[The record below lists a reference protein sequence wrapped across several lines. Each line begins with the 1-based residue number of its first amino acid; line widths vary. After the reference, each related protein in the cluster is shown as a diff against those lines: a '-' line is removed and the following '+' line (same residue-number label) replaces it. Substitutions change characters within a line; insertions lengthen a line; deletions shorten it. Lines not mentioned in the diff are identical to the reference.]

1 MLRPLR
7 GLWYDTCEG
16 CAKHIRTMKIR
27 TGKGTVTLP
36 VLIAI
41 WSVSAISSLPG
52 LAVSPI
58 LGDLNRIFPDATDLE
73 IQMLTSLPSLLI
85 IPFVLLSGKLSVG
98 RDKVK
103 LLQVGLAIFFLSG
116 VACLFARSMLQL
128 IVIGCILGVGA
139 GIVIPLST
147 GFIVDY
153 FTGNRRIRQLG
164 YASAINNLTLVLA
177 TAAAGYLA
185 DIEWHFSF
193 LVYTLPGISLALS
206 FLLRKERSTPE
217 PKESAQL
224 RNRTIDRRKLAALM
238 ALYFFITYAV
248 LVVTYF
254 AAFLA
259 DDLRFAPSFSGV
271 LISFFFLAIML
282 PGLFLDRLL
291 RILRGNTNLA
301 ALAMICGGLLLLGFF
316 RSHLLLLAG
325 CLLAGFGYGIM
336 QPVIYD
342 KTATIA
348 PPRTATLALSFV
360 MSVNYLAIMV
370 CPFLVDLLRR
380 LFHTHSDRFPFLF
393 NAALVLVAFV
403 VVRIR
408 RRRFVLGLDE
418 SFYR

>member
-1 MLRPLR
+1 
-7 GLWYDTCEG
+7 
-16 CAKHIRTMKIR
+16 MKIR
-27 TGKGTVTLP
+27 TGKGSITLP

-41 WSVSAISSLPG
+41 WSISAISSLPG

-103 LLQVGLAIFFLSG
+103 LLQAGLAVFFLSG

-128 IVIGCILGVGA
+128 VVIGCILGVGA

-185 DIEWHFSF
+185 DLEWHLSF

-224 RNRTIDRRKLAALM
+224 RNRAIDRRKLVALM
-238 ALYFFITYAV
+238 GLYFFITYAV

-271 LISFFFLAIML
+271 LISLFFLAIML
-282 PGLFLDRLL
+282 PGLFLDRILGL
-291 RILRGNTNLA
+291 LRGNTNLA
-301 ALAMICGGLLLLGFF
+301 ALAMICCGLLLLGFF

-325 CLLAGFGYGIM
+325 CLLTGFGYGIM

-370 CPFLVDLLRR
+370 CPFLVDILRR

-393 NAALVLVAFV
+393 NAALVLVAIV

-408 RRRFVLGLDE
+408 RQSFTLGLDD
-418 SFYR
+418 SFYD